1 MKIRLLY
8 LGLLAVAMAPMRA
21 ASAGPRQPNVLLI
34 VADDMGWGEL
44 GCQGN
49 PQIPTPNIDGLAAA
63 GVRCTNAYVSAPICS
78 PSRAGFL
85 TGRYQQRFGHE
96 FNSANA
102 DNSPPNFG
110 LSLQEKTIGDR
121 LKAAGYATGWFG
133 KSHLGYRPEFHP
145 LRRGFD
151 EFYGF
156 LASHHDY
163 LDGEPEPG
171 NPIYHGTAQVD
182 HHDYLTEE
190 FARAAASFIE
200 RHRAA
205 PWFVYLPFNAVH
217 MPLQATEKYL
227 ARFPHITDQ
236 KRRTFAAML
245 SALDDAVG
253 LVLSK
258 VHSLGQDADTLVVF
272 ISDNG
277 GPTGVT
283 TSSNGILR
291 GGKGNVFEGGIRE
304 PFILRWPGRLPAG
317 RIEPRPVIS
326 LDILPTALAAA
337 GVTVPAAWKIDG
349 VNLLPFLDGRNPAA
363 PHDVLCWRY
372 GRQMAI
378 RMGDWKLVKAGTG
391 PARELVGV
399 ATTEGAALYRLSDD
413 PSEQHD
419 LAPQEPEKVRALA
432 AAWQTWNAEL
442 MPPAWNPG
450 SDRRP
455 GDAVKK

>member
-1 MKIRLLY
+1 MTLRFALPACLTFFLLLRLPA
-8 LGLLAVAMAPMRA
+8 LGADAR
-21 ASAGPRQPNVLLI
+21 PNILLI

-49 PQIPTPNIDGLAAA
+49 PEIPTPNIDGLAAR
-63 GVRCTNAYVSAPICS
+63 GVRFTNAYVTAPICS

-96 FNSANA
+96 FNAANA

-121 LKAAGYATGWFG
+121 LKSAGYATGWFG

-171 NPIYHGTAQVD
+171 NPIYRDTAPVE

-190 FARAAASFIE
+190 FAQAATTFIG
-200 RHRAA
+200 RHPTS

-217 MPLQATEKYL
+217 MPLQATDKYL
-227 ARFPHITDQ
+227 ARFPHISDP

-253 LVLSK
+253 VVLAK
-258 VHSLGQDADTLVVF
+258 VNALGQDETTLVIF

-317 RIEPRPVIS
+317 RIDARPVIS

-337 GVTVPAAWKIDG
+337 GVSVPAAWRIDG
-349 VNLLPFLDGRNPAA
+349 VNLLPFLTGQNSAA
-363 PHDVLCWRY
+363 PHEALYWRY

-391 PARELVGV
+391 PVRELLGT
-399 ATTEGAALYRLSDD
+399 ATAEGASLYRLSDD

-419 LAPQEPEKVRALA
+419 LAPQQPEKVRALA
-432 AAWQTWNAEL
+432 AAWQKWNAEL
-442 MPPAWNPG
+442 VSPAWGPG
-450 SDRRP
+450 NDRTRN
-455 GDAVKK
+455 AATK